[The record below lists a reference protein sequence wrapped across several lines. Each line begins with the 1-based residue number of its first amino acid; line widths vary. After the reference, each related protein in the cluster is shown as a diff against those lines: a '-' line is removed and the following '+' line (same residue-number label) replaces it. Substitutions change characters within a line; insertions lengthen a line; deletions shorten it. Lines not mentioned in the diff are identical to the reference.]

1 MEYRAEFEFF
11 KKLLENFHL
20 TYTVITPDTEQLP
33 DGCTGVCRLLE
44 KKGDHMDDFRK
55 EQDRYEDNVVYRISS
70 ACMYRY
76 LLFRLPEPGR
86 KGKDL
91 FLIGPYMLTE
101 VTKKMIYDVAEYLSF
116 PEKHYRRLEQFFVG
130 LPRIYDESVLLSIVN
145 TFGERIWGSI
155 DNFELQDINSGIS
168 LDVEAEAGSRED
180 GGEGESQQMMQIL
193 AERYEVENRLIQ
205 AVAKGQ
211 THRAE
216 ALLSG
221 SGHWL
226 ELRTPDR
233 LRNVK
238 NYLIIMNTLLR
249 KAVESADVHPIHIDE
264 LSSRFAHKIEQL
276 NSEKGMSLLAKEMVR
291 KYCLLVTNH
300 SMKDYSLLV
309 RKVLTQIDMDLTA
322 DLSLKAQ
329 AAELGVNASYLST
342 LFKKETG
349 KTLTEYV
356 NGKRIEQ
363 AVFLLN
369 STRLQVQTI
378 AQHCG
383 ISDVNYFTRLFKA
396 TLGKTPKEYRD
407 SIAI

>member
-1 MEYRAEFEFF
+1 MSYRAEFEFF

-20 TYTVITPDTEQLP
+20 TYTLITLDTKRLP
-33 DGCTGVCRLLE
+33 DSSIGIGRLLDE
-44 KKGDHMDDFRK
+44 KGDYMKEFRK
-55 EQDRYEDNVVYRISS
+55 QQDRYEDNIVYRISS

-76 LLFRLPEPGR
+76 LLFRLPGAGR
-86 KGKDL
+86 SGPEF

-101 VTKKMIYDVAEYLSF
+101 VSKKVIYDVAAYLSY
-116 PEKHYRRLEQFFVG
+116 PEKYYRRLEQFFLG
-130 LPRIYDESVLLSIVN
+130 LPRIYDESVLLSMVN

-155 DNFELQDINSGIS
+155 DNFELQDTDSGIS
-168 LDVEAEAGSRED
+168 FEFETETGRDEGKES
-180 GGEGESQQMMQIL
+180 GESQQIMKIL

-221 SGHWL
+221 AGRWL

-249 KAVESADVHPIHIDE
+249 KAVESADVHPIYIDE
-264 LSSRFAHKIEQL
+264 ISSRFAHKIEQL
-276 NSEKGMSLLAKEMVR
+276 NSESGMNVLAREMVR

-329 AAELGVNASYLST
+329 AAELGVNASYLSS

-356 NGKRIEQ
+356 NGKRIEH

-369 STRLQVQTI
+369 STRLQIQVI

-396 TLGKTPKEYRD
+396 HIGKTPKEYRD
-407 SIAI
+407 SIVI

>member
-1 MEYRAEFEFF
+1 MTYKAEFEFF

-20 TYTVITPDTEQLP
+20 TYTLITPDTEKLP
-33 DGCTGVCRLLE
+33 DSSTGVYRLLGE
-44 KKGDHMDDFRK
+44 KGNYMEDFRK

-86 KGKDL
+86 KGRDF

-101 VTKKMIYDVAEYLSF
+101 VTKKMIYDVAEYISF

-130 LPRIYDESVLLSIVN
+130 LPRIYDESVLLSMVN

-155 DNFELQDINSGIS
+155 DNFELQDIDSGIS
-168 LDVEAEAGSRED
+168 LEFEAET
-180 GGEGESQQMMQIL
+180 GGDAEEEPGESQQIMKIL

-238 NYLIIMNTLLR
+238 NYMIIMNTLLR
-249 KAVESADVHPIHIDE
+249 KAVESADVHPIYIDE

-276 NSEKGMSLLAKEMVR
+276 NSEAGMSALVKEMVR

-309 RKVLTQIDMDLTA
+309 RKVLTHIDMDLTA

-329 AAELGVNASYLST
+329 AAALGVNASYLST

-356 NGKRIEQ
+356 NGKRIEH
-363 AVFLLN
+363 AIFLLN
-369 STRLQVQTI
+369 SSRLQIQAI
-378 AQHCG
+378 AQYCG

-396 TLGKTPKEYRD
+396 TVGKTPKEYRD

>member
-1 MEYRAEFEFF
+1 
-11 KKLLENFHL
+11 
-20 TYTVITPDTEQLP
+20 
-33 DGCTGVCRLLE
+33 
-44 KKGDHMDDFRK
+44 
-55 EQDRYEDNVVYRISS
+55 
-70 ACMYRY
+70 
-76 LLFRLPEPGR
+76 
-86 KGKDL
+86 
-91 FLIGPYMLTE
+91 
-101 VTKKMIYDVAEYLSF
+101 MIYDVAEYLSF

-264 LSSRFAHKIEQL
+264 LSSRFAHKIEQ
-276 NSEKGMSLLAKEMVR
+276 
-291 KYCLLVTNH
+291 
-300 SMKDYSLLV
+300 
-309 RKVLTQIDMDLTA
+309 
-322 DLSLKAQ
+322 
-329 AAELGVNASYLST
+329 
-342 LFKKETG
+342 
-349 KTLTEYV
+349 
-356 NGKRIEQ
+356 

>member
-1 MEYRAEFEFF
+1 M
-11 KKLLENFHL
+11 
-20 TYTVITPDTEQLP
+20 
-33 DGCTGVCRLLE
+33 
-44 KKGDHMDDFRK
+44 
-55 EQDRYEDNVVYRISS
+55 
-70 ACMYRY
+70 
-76 LLFRLPEPGR
+76 
-86 KGKDL
+86 
-91 FLIGPYMLTE
+91 
-101 VTKKMIYDVAEYLSF
+101 
-116 PEKHYRRLEQFFVG
+116 
-130 LPRIYDESVLLSIVN
+130 VN

-155 DNFELQDINSGIS
+155 DNFELQDTDSGIS
-168 LDVEAEAGSRED
+168 FEFETETGRDEGKES
-180 GGEGESQQMMQIL
+180 GESQQIMKIL

-221 SGHWL
+221 AGRWL

-249 KAVESADVHPIHIDE
+249 KAVESADVHPIYIDE
-264 LSSRFAHKIEQL
+264 ISSRFAHKIEQL
-276 NSEKGMSLLAKEMVR
+276 NSESGMNVLAREMVR

-329 AAELGVNASYLST
+329 AAELGVNASYLSS

-356 NGKRIEQ
+356 NGKRIEHD
-363 AVFLLN
+363 VFLLN
-369 STRLQVQTI
+369 STRLQIQVI

-396 TLGKTPKEYRD
+396 HIGKTPKEYRD
-407 SIAI
+407 SIVI